1 MKGADTAPSDNVVA
15 LNVTPLNSNV
25 ADTAC
30 PENVMGG
37 VPVPIVP
44 LNEKSK
50 GTSIPTPP
58 SISVE
63 AIMTDAAP
71 CACALSVS

>member
-15 LNVTPLNSNV
+15 PPVMPLNSNA

-30 PENVMGG
+30 SENVMGG

-44 LNEKSK
+44 LNE
-50 GTSIPTPP
+50 
-58 SISVE
+58 
-63 AIMTDAAP
+63 
-71 CACALSVS
+71 